1 MRITRRRL
9 LLGATLGGLSACTA
23 PPPPPGAGDDEAGVV
38 ADGLEVPWSLVFH
51 EGAALVSER
60 DSGRILEVSE
70 QDGAVRELAVLEDVA
85 VRGEGGLL
93 GLAVLDGH
101 LYAYLTTAQDNRIV
115 RMPLSGAAGSLA
127 LGTPETIVGGI
138 AAAQIHDGGRLGVGP
153 DGMLYATVGDAGSP
167 DAAQDPGSPNG
178 SILRMMPDGSAPA
191 DNPRAGSLVWS
202 WGHRNPQ
209 GIAWDEAGTMYA
221 GEFGQSTWDELNIIE
236 PGANYGWPLVEG
248 VGEDGRF
255 RDPIAQW
262 APAEASPSGIAIAQG
277 TVHLANLRG
286 RRLRGVDLADPSRQ
300 SERLVGTHGRL
311 RDVVLAPDG
320 SLWVLTGNTD
330 GRGDPAPGDDRILR
344 IAAS

>member
-23 PPPPPGAGDDEAGVV
+23 PPPPPGAGDDEARVV

-70 QDGAVRELAVLEDVA
+70 QDGVLRELAVLEDVA
-85 VRGEGGLL
+85 ARGEGGLL

-101 LYAYLTTAQDNRIV
+101 LYAYLTAAQENRIV

-127 LGTPETIVGGI
+127 LGAPETIVGGI

-167 DAAQDPGSPNG
+167 DSAQDPGSPNG
-178 SILRMMPDGSAPA
+178 AILRMMPDGAAPT

-209 GIAWDEAGTMYA
+209 GIAWDAAGTMYA
-221 GEFGQSTWDELNIIE
+221 SEFGQSTWDELNIIE
-236 PGANYGWPLVEG
+236 PGRTTGGPSSRASAGTGGSATRSRTGLRP
-248 VGEDGRF
+248 R
-255 RDPIAQW
+255 P
-262 APAEASPSGIAIAQG
+262 APAASRS
-277 TVHLANLRG
+277 
-286 RRLRGVDLADPSRQ
+286 RRAWSISRICGGVAC
-300 SERLVGTHGRL
+300 
-311 RDVVLAPDG
+311 
-320 SLWVLTGNTD
+320 
-330 GRGDPAPGDDRILR
+330 
-344 IAAS
+344 AA